1 MATYI
6 DTSIL
11 ISALDGSDD
20 LHLSAR
26 TCLDEVNQG
35 IITELVITEFFS
47 VILRREDLSSQLDAL
62 VPESKELSPYERSLA
77 LLLYL
82 VKRFKLTF
90 IEAQAGKRYMALGKI
105 YAPLAQTLR
114 LSQILKMRTL
124 DVMHLAYALLINKQI
139 PKFLDII
146 ATTDED
152 FIENEKQIKEI
163 SGLRVRYLGR
173 P

>member
-1 MATYI
+1 
-6 DTSIL
+6 
-11 ISALDGSDD
+11 
-20 LHLSAR
+20 
-26 TCLDEVNQG
+26 
-35 IITELVITEFFS
+35 
-47 VILRREDLSSQLDAL
+47 
-62 VPESKELSPYERSLA
+62 
-77 LLLYL
+77 
-82 VKRFKLTF
+82 
-90 IEAQAGKRYMALGKI
+90 MALGKI

-114 LSQILKMRTL
+114 ISQTLKMRTL